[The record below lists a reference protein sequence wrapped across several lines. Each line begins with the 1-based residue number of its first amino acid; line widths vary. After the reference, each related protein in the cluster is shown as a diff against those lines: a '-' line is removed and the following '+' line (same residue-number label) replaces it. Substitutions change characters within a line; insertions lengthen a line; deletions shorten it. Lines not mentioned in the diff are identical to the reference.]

1 MMIIKK
7 DDQMFARLM
16 MMMMTIMMMK
26 FCMNDDDDDD
36 CNDDDDDDDDGD
48 DVDNEMFVCGIK
60 LDLSDGAIADFSW
73 NHRGKQN
80 NKTCGSTHPPNN
92 KYSYGVA

>member
-1 MMIIKK
+1 
-7 DDQMFARLM
+7 MFARLM

-36 CNDDDDDDDDGD
+36 CNDDDDDDN
-48 DVDNEMFVCGIK
+48 NEMFVCGIK

-80 NKTCGSTHPPNN
+80 NKTCGNTHPPNN

>member
-1 MMIIKK
+1 MVVLLVMIIK
-7 DDQMFARLM
+7 
-16 MMMMTIMMMK
+16 MTIMMMK

-36 CNDDDDDDDDGD
+36 CNDDDDDDDDDD

-80 NKTCGSTHPPNN
+80 NNKTCGSTHPPNN